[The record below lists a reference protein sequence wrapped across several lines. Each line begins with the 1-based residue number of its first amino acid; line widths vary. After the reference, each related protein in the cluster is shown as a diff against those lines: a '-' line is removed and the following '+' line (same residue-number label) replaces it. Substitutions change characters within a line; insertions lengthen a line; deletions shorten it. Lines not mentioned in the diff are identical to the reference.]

1 MAAYSNYLMMMNPG
15 PEVVAAPAAN
25 TLSLVVQI
33 LCALAM
39 VVILLLGALCILH
52 HYTKQAHAQAV
63 EITFRTSL
71 R

>member
-1 MAAYSNYLMMMNPG
+1 MMNPG
-15 PEVVAAPAAN
+15 PENPEVPRTA
-25 TLSLVVQI
+25 TLGTLNLVVQI
-33 LCALAM
+33 LCGIVML
-39 VVILLLGALCILH
+39 VLLLLGALCILH